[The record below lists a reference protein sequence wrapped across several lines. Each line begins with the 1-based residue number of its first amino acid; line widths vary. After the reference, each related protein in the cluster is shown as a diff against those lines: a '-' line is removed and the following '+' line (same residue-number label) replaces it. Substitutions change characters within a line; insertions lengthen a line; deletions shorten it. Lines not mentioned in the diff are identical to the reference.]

1 MARHRRPSEA
11 RLNLDSLTDI
21 MANTVGIMIFVMIFA
36 VITARGS
43 FMSKGFPRVQATN
56 KQKLLAFCMDNK
68 VIPCEAGKLVDRAL
82 EPLRHL
88 TYDNMPRVVDQVN
101 STPVRDEYFEVTVK
115 ASMVELLFERQ
126 LTYVAIALQPRADA
140 PWDTVASLSTPSSSL
155 VRYLR
160 QRDKTRCWLELRVDP
175 RSLEVFSK
183 TREVA
188 YREGFESGWD
198 PTTIQWPLRQQ
209 VYPPLPPPPSGP
221 GEKKGTGPQPPASS
235 LFGIRGLR

>member
-1 MARHRRPSEA
+1 MARHRRPSETQ
-11 RLNLDSLTDI
+11 LSLDSLTDI
-21 MANTVGIMIFVMIFA
+21 MANTVGIMIFVMVFA

-43 FMSKGFPRVQATN
+43 FMSKGFPKVQATP
-56 KQKLLAFCMDNK
+56 KDRVLAFCMDNK
-68 VIPCEAGKLVDRAL
+68 VIPCEADKLVDRAL

-88 TYDNMPRVVDQVN
+88 TYDNMPRVVNQVN
-101 STPVRDEYFEVTVK
+101 STPVQDEYFEVTVK

-126 LTYVAIALQPRADA
+126 LTYVAIALQPRPGA

-175 RSLEVFSK
+175 RSLEVFGK
-183 TREVA
+183 AREVA
-188 YREGFESGWD
+188 RREGFESGWD

-209 VYPPLPPPPSGP
+209 VYPPPSTQG
-221 GEKKGTGPQPPASS
+221 GSGGNKGTGPQAPTSGM
-235 LFGIRGLR
+235 LGIRGLR